1 MKNKDKYDLRNLQF
15 LWMYNSYH
23 GRCGID
29 ILSGDEYIE
38 SITGI
43 GYSPIPSI
51 MEWLEKEEE
60 NEYSRSI

>member
-1 MKNKDKYDLRNLQF
+1 MAKMKNKDKYNLRTLEFNWL
-15 LWMYNSYH
+15 YNSYH
-23 GRCGID
+23 DRCGID

-51 MEWLEKEEE
+51 MDWLERECGE
-60 NEYSRSI
+60 ND